1 MCYTKGM
8 TVKKHLSD
16 NYNKTATWSNGLT
29 CNYNEYGEVEGM
41 TELGIRYPSET
52 FCKRNDEQRQE
63 FADKNS
69 GGEIGRAYRYRSS
82 GEREWYVDFNARVF
96 WLEDY
101 R

>member
-1 MCYTKGM
+1 M

-16 NYNKTATWSNGLT
+16 NYNRTATWESGVT
-29 CNYNEYGEVEGM
+29 CNFNDYGEVEGM
-41 TELGIRYPSET
+41 TEIICRYPSET

-69 GGEIGRAYRYRSS
+69 NGELGRAYRYRSDAS
-82 GEREWYVDFNARVF
+82 GREWYVDFNARVF

>member
-1 MCYTKGM
+1 M
-8 TVKKHLSD
+8 TVKKHLSN
-16 NYNKTATWSNGLT
+16 NYNTKVTWESGVT

-41 TELGIRYPSET
+41 TEIGTRYPSET

-69 GGEIGRAYRYRSS
+69 NGEIGKAYRYMSV
-82 GEREWYVDFNARVF
+82 GDREWYVDFNAKVF